1 MNTVLTQ
8 EIGRFN
14 ALIKVMRSSL
24 QDMQKAVKGL
34 LLMSTELE
42 AAFYEIFD
50 GKTPAMW
57 LKHSYPSLKPLG
69 GYVNDLIERLRFFQ
83 TWVDKGAPVTF
94 WFSGIYF
101 TQAFTTGA
109 SQNYARKYQIPI
121 DTLGFD
127 FHYPREQNPQVKP
140 DDGVYTYGLFFEAC
154 KWE

>member
-24 QDMQKAVKGL
+24 LDMQKAIKGL
-34 LLMSTELE
+34 LLMSAELE
-42 AAFYEIFD
+42 AAFFEIFD

-57 LKHSYPSLKPLG
+57 LKYSYPSLKPLG
-69 GYVNDLIERLRFFQ
+69 GYVNDLIERLKFFQ
-83 TWVDKGAPVTF
+83 CWIDNKAPVTF

-101 TQAFTTGA
+101 QQAFTTGA
-109 SQNYARKYQIPI
+109 SQNYARKYRIPI

-127 FHYPREQNPQVKP
+127 FFYPKDQKPTTKP
-140 DDGVYTYGLFFEAC
+140 DD
-154 KWE
+154 